1 MEMQTGLEG
10 VKQKARRFLHLTSED
25 ENVIDIAFAT
35 YVGNRL
41 GGDPLWVC
49 IIGPPASGK
58 TEIIASMDGYASVFL
73 LSSLTPNTFISG
85 KESTS
90 PNERNPSLLPRL
102 DGKLVL
108 FKDLTTILM
117 KHRDAKSEIFSQ
129 LREIYDGRY
138 VKAFGTGKT
147 EDWKGKFGILAG
159 VTPVIDR
166 EFAINSLLGERFL
179 YYRMHTR
186 DHANAARMAIE
197 RTTGSDA
204 YREDFQRAVHG
215 FLTWLDSNLHTDVSF
230 GADTKQCL
238 VNLATLCT
246 HARSAV
252 LRNRDQTL
260 QSMPEPEGPS
270 RMVKQLSLLA
280 KALTLVHGKD
290 SVDQVIY
297 ALVKEVARDSLPR
310 LRLKVL
316 EALWEM
322 FIEGWEVQDG
332 EIVWPW
338 HRTSEITERANLPP
352 ATARLVLE
360 DLMLLNLVMRSA
372 EVTGN
377 AHVWQP
383 SKRMNEWAIESEF
396 FVDSQKALSA
406 DDSIS
411 AIA

>member
-1 MEMQTGLEG
+1 MQTGLEG
-10 VKQKARRFLHLTSED
+10 VKEKARRFLHLTRED
-25 ENVIDIAFAT
+25 EKVIDIAFAT

-58 TEIIASMDGYASVFL
+58 TEIIASMDRYPSVCL

-85 KESTS
+85 KETTS
-90 PNERNPSLLPRL
+90 PMERNPSLLPRL
-102 DGKLVL
+102 NGKLVL
-108 FKDLTTILM
+108 IKDLTTILM

-147 EDWKGKFGILAG
+147 EDWEGKFGILAG

-179 YYRMHTR
+179 YYRMHTG
-186 DHANAARMAIE
+186 DHANAARMALE

-204 YREDFQRAVHG
+204 YRIDFQRAVHD
-215 FLTWLDSNLHTDVSF
+215 FLVLLDANVHTDISLS
-230 GADTKQCL
+230 GDIKQCL

-260 QSMPEPEGPS
+260 QSMPEAEGPS

-280 KALTLVHGKD
+280 RALALVHGQH
-290 SVDQVIY
+290 SVDQAIY
-297 ALVKEVARDSLPR
+297 DLVKEVARDSLPR

-316 EALWEM
+316 EALWDM
-322 FIEGWEVQDG
+322 FGKGWKVQDG
-332 EIVWPW
+332 KIVWPW
-338 HRTSEITERANLPP
+338 HRTSEIAERADLPL

-360 DLMLLNLVMRSA
+360 DLMLLKLLTRTR
-372 EVTGN
+372 EVNGK
-377 AHVWQP
+377 AHIWQP
-383 SKRMNEWAIESEF
+383 SKQMNEWAIESEF
-396 FVDSQKALSA
+396 FVNSAKALLA
-406 DDSIS
+406 DSSIS
-411 AIA
+411 AMA